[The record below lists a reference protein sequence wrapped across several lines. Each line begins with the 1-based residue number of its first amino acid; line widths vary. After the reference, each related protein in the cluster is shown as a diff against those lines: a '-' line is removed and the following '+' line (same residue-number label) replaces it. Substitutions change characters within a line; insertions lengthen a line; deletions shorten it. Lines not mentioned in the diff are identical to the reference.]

1 MTAPEFLAGNLGLD
15 LCNTIAGR
23 FDPAPRDRL
32 AAPDGFQ
39 AWAAARGLPAGDRP
53 DEAGLAAIRRLRDAL
68 HRLGDARAG
77 DAPLPADA
85 VAVLDAAWT
94 EAQAAKRVVLEGGR
108 VTVIDETRA
117 DWRRLYHRIV
127 EDAVRL
133 FGGDGLD
140 RLKLCAGENCG
151 WLFLD
156 HSKNR
161 SRRWCTMADCGTLT
175 KVRRFRARQATGR
188 P

>member
-1 MTAPEFLAGNLGLD
+1 MTAPEFFAGNLGLD
-15 LCNTIAGR
+15 LCNSISGR
-23 FDPAPRDRL
+23 FDPDPRDRL
-32 AAPDGFQ
+32 TSPEAFQ
-39 AWAAARGLPAGDRP
+39 AWAAGRGLPAGDRP
-53 DEAGLAAIRRLRDAL
+53 DQAGLDRVRALRAAL
-68 HRLGDARAG
+68 HALGDAHARG
-77 DAPLPADA
+77 EPLPADA
-85 VAVLDAAWT
+85 VAVLAAAWRD
-94 EAQAAKRVVLEGGR
+94 AQSAKQVVLEDGR
-108 VTVIDETRA
+108 VVVTDETPQ

-127 EDAVRL
+127 EEAVRL

-175 KVRRFRARQATGR
+175 KVRRFRARRAGNR
-188 P
+188 D

>member
-15 LCNTIAGR
+15 LCNSVAGR
-23 FDPAPRDRL
+23 FEPGPRDRL
-32 AAPDGFQ
+32 ASPEGFQ

-53 DEAGLAAIRRLRDAL
+53 DEAGLARIRALRDAL
-68 HRLGDARAG
+68 HRLGDARARG
-77 DAPLPADA
+77 EPLPAEA

-108 VTVIDETRA
+108 VAVTDETRQ

-175 KVRRFRARQATGR
+175 KVRRFRARQAGAR
-188 P
+188 E

>member
-1 MTAPEFLAGNLGLD
+1 
-15 LCNTIAGR
+15 
-23 FDPAPRDRL
+23 
-32 AAPDGFQ
+32 
-39 AWAAARGLPAGDRP
+39 
-53 DEAGLAAIRRLRDAL
+53 
-68 HRLGDARAG
+68 
-77 DAPLPADA
+77 
-85 VAVLDAAWT
+85 VLDAAWT
-94 EAQAAKRVVLEGGR
+94 EAQRAKRVVLDGGR
-108 VTVIDETRA
+108 LAVTDETPQ

-175 KVRRFRARQATGR
+175 KVRRFRARQAGR
-188 P
+188 EG